1 MPLIS
6 RKRILFALVSLFL
19 VAAAILTVN
28 TMRLSFQK
36 AGELG
41 ARNVLL
47 KDALAALHLQKAVS
61 FASVSYEDSSAA
73 AHPQT
78 DSLVAFLRET
88 YPLVFA
94 SLETEMINNHS
105 LLLKWSG
112 KDTARLPVLFYAH
125 MDVVPVE
132 NGPGSAWRFD
142 PFATPPDPDT
152 VYGRGC
158 IDDKAGVIGIL
169 EGIDRLLKKPFAP
182 QRTVY
187 IAFGHDEETGG
198 REGAALVAE
207 ALRKR
212 GTRLEWVLDE
222 GGMVAVN
229 MVPFVEP
236 PVALV
241 MTAEK
246 GYMSV
251 EISTSGKGGHSS
263 FPPPES
269 PVDVLNAALKRIHDR
284 PFKKRIISSLE
295 GFMEKTGPE
304 MRFPF
309 NVLFLN
315 RWLFG
320 PIIMGEYEKIPEG
333 NAMIRTTT
341 ACTVVQAGVK
351 DNVIP
356 SHARAVINLRLL
368 PGDNCDDVFKEL
380 KDIIHDERVSLLV
393 LGRKDEA
400 SPVSSTLSDGYGQIE
415 SCIRSVFPDAVVA
428 PTISIAATDSRYFRD
443 ITTDIYRFLPVRM
456 DRSVLAG
463 MHGANER
470 IGVVD
475 FMETVSFYERLLGMQ

>member
-1 MPLIS
+1 M
-6 RKRILFALVSLFL
+6 RKRILFALVFL
-19 VAAAILTVN
+19 ILAITGFLAVN
-28 TMRLSFQK
+28 TIRLSTNKSGDLGRRK
-36 AGELG
+36 APSKDISA
-41 ARNVLL
+41 ARR
-47 KDALAALHLQKAVS
+47 LQEAVS

-73 AHPQT
+73 ALPQT
-78 DSLVAFLRET
+78 DSLIAFLRRT
-88 YPLVFA
+88 YPRVFA
-94 SLETEMINNHS
+94 SLESETINNHS
-105 LLLKWSG
+105 LLLKWPG
-112 KDTARLPVLFYAH
+112 KDPVRLPVLLYAH

-132 NGPGSAWRFD
+132 NGPGSSWRFD
-142 PFATPPDPDT
+142 PFGTTTDPDT

-169 EGIDRLLKKPFAP
+169 EGIDRLLNKSFTPA
-182 QRTVY
+182 RTVY

-198 REGAALVAE
+198 REGAARVAQT
-207 ALRKR
+207 LRER

-229 MVPFVEP
+229 IVPFVEP

-269 PVDVLNAALKRIHDR
+269 PVDVLNAALQRIHEH
-284 PFKKRIISSLE
+284 PFEKRIISSLE

-356 SHARAVINLRLL
+356 SSARAVINLRLL
-368 PGDNCDDVFKEL
+368 PGDKSDDVFGSL
-380 KDIIHDERVSLLV
+380 KDIIHDERVSLRV

-400 SPVSSTLSDGYGQIE
+400 SPVSSTGSEGYKQIE

-428 PTISIAATDSRYFRD
+428 PTISIAATDSRYFHD
-443 ITTDIYRFLPVRM
+443 ISTDIYRFLPVRM
-456 DRSVLAG
+456 DRSILAG

-475 FMETVSFYERLLGMQ
+475 FMETVSFYEHLLGMQ